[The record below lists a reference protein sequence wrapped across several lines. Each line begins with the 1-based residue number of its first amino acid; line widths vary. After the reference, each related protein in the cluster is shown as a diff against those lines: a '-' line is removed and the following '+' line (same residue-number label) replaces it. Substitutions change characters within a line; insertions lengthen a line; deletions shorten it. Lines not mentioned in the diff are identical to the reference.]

1 MTEDRTR
8 HPPAQPHD
16 ALFRVLLEHPGR
28 AATLLRDH
36 LPEPIAERLTGEPP
50 RLIDG
55 TFVDEA
61 LRGSQTDR
69 LFEVR
74 LAGDRPLLIYA
85 LLEHKSA
92 PDPATPLQLA
102 GYMVSIWKR
111 YAEGDR
117 ARLDALPG
125 ILPLVF
131 YHGTRRWTV
140 PLSLFDMIADDEALW
155 PWTRSMGYILRDLGK
170 IDPGSLSTDNGVRA
184 GLTAL
189 RVAGRGPVG
198 RTVLVDILAGVDGD
212 LEAATLAYII
222 RVFETGPDAL
232 EDALRTAKP
241 DRWEALMGTIAEAWL
256 EQGKAEGLEQGKAEG
271 LAEGRAATLIR
282 LLERRFGSLPRE
294 AASRIAAADLEEL
307 DTWLDRVLD
316 AATLDAVFESRAAH

>member
-1 MTEDRTR
+1 MISERTGR
-8 HPPAQPHD
+8 PPAHPHD
-16 ALFRVLLEHPGR
+16 ALFRALVEQPGR
-28 AATLLRDH
+28 AAALLRDH
-36 LPEPIAERLTGEPP
+36 LPEPVAARLTGKPP

-69 LFEVR
+69 LFEVH

-111 YAEGDR
+111 YAGEDR
-117 ARLDALPG
+117 ERLRALPG

-131 YHGTRRWTV
+131 YHGARRWTA
-140 PLSLFDMIADDEALW
+140 PLSLFDMIADDKDLW
-155 PWTRSMGYILRDLGK
+155 PWTRSMGYILRDLGR
-170 IDPGSLSTDNGVRA
+170 IDPDSLSTDRSVRA
-184 GLTAL
+184 VLTAL
-189 RVAGRGPVG
+189 SVAVRGPVG
-198 RTVLVDILAGVDGD
+198 RAVLVDILAGVDGD

-222 RVFETGPDAL
+222 RFHETEPDVL

-241 DRWEALMGTIAEAWL
+241 DRWEALMGTVAEAWL
-256 EQGKAEGLEQGKAEG
+256 EQGKAEGK
-271 LAEGRAATLIR
+271 AATLTR
-282 LLERRFGSLPRE
+282 LLERRFGPLPRE
-294 AASRIAAADLEEL
+294 VAPRIAAADLDEL

-316 AATLDAVFESRAAH
+316 AATLDSVFGSRAAH